1 MLYQKSSQ
9 SMVINRIK
17 AIAQQIKQETID
29 ARRHLHAHPE
39 LSFHE
44 YRTVAFVEKQLRAFG
59 INQLEKKAETGL
71 VALVEGKNPGKK
83 TVALRADMDALP
95 IIEQNEV
102 PYKSQNHGVMHAC
115 GHDVHTASLLGA
127 AKILHEI
134 RDEFE
139 GTVKLIFQPGE
150 ELIPGGA
157 SLMIKDKALENPKP
171 SGIIGQHVMPMIPV
185 GKVGFRKGMYM
196 ASADE
201 LYITVKGKGGHG
213 AMPETLVDPVL
224 IASHMIVALQ
234 QVVSR
239 NASPKIPSV
248 LSFGRV
254 EALGAT
260 NIIPNEV
267 KIQGTFRTLNEDWRA
282 KAHQHMLQIAHGIVE
297 GMGGQLDFEIRK
309 GYPFLKNAD
318 ALTEKAQQAA
328 IDYLGEDNVLD
339 LDIWMAAEDFA
350 YYTQEIDGCFY
361 RLGTRNESKGITSGV
376 HTPTFDID
384 EEALE
389 IGSGLMAFIA
399 VNELKN

>member
-1 MLYQKSSQ
+1 
-9 SMVINRIK
+9 MVINRIK

-44 YRTVAFVEKQLRAFG
+44 YQTVAFVEKQLRAFG
-59 INQLEKKAETGL
+59 ISQLEIKAETGL

-157 SLMIKDKALENPKP
+157 SLMIKDKALENPRP

-213 AMPETLVDPVL
+213 AMPETLVDLVL

-282 KAHQHMLQIAHGIVE
+282 KAHKHMLQIAHGIVE
-297 GMGGQLDFEIRK
+297 GMGGKLDFEIRK

-328 IDYLGEDNVLD
+328 IDYLGAENVLD